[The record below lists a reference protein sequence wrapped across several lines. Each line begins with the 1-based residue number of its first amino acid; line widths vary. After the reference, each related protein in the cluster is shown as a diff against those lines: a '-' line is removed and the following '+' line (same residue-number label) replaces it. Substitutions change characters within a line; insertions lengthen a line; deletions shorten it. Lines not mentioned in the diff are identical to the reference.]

1 MKKELKNLLR
11 WFGSLSLLHKAY
23 VVYWQ
28 LSFVLLLGVG
38 PCGGRLA
45 CLLVMANFC
54 IASRIIRRVPCDL
67 LDE

>member
-1 MKKELKNLLR
+1 MKQELKNLLR

-28 LSFVLLLGVG
+28 VSFVLLLGVG
-38 PCGGRLA
+38 ECSGLLA
-45 CLLVMANFC
+45 CLLVTTNFC
-54 IASRIIRRVPCDL
+54 IASRLLRRVPCDL

>member
-28 LSFVLLLGVG
+28 VSVVLLLGVG
-38 PCGGRLA
+38 GCSGLWS
-45 CLLVMANFC
+45 CLLVTANFC
-54 IASRIIRRVPCDL
+54 IASRLLRRVPCDL

>member
-28 LSFVLLLGVG
+28 VSCVLLLGM
-38 PCGGRLA
+38 GGRSGLLA
-45 CLLVMANFC
+45 CLLVTSNFC
-54 IASRIIRRVPCDL
+54 IASRLLRRVPCDL

>member
-28 LSFVLLLGVG
+28 VSFVLLLGVG
-38 PCGGRLA
+38 GCSGLWS
-45 CLLVMANFC
+45 CLLVTANFC
-54 IASRIIRRVPCDL
+54 IASRLLRRVPCDL

>member
-28 LSFVLLLGVG
+28 VSFVLLLGVG
-38 PCGGRLA
+38 GRSGSLA
-45 CLLVMANFC
+45 CLLVTSNFC
-54 IASRIIRRVPCDL
+54 IASLLIRRVPCDL

>member
-28 LSFVLLLGVG
+28 LSFVLLLLV
-38 PCGGRLA
+38 CGRSGLFA
-45 CLLVMANFC
+45 CLLVIANFC
-54 IASRIIRRVPCDL
+54 IASRLIRRVPCDL